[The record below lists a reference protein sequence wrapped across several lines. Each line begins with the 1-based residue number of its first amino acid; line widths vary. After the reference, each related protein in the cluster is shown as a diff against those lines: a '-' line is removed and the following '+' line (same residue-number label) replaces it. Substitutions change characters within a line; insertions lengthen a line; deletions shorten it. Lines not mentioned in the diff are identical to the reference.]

1 MRKRGK
7 RREIYLTE
15 EDYRRGRETGGQD
28 MRRHS
33 RGNRHTEIDGTA
45 A

>member
-1 MRKRGK
+1 MRKRGM
-7 RREIYLTE
+7 RREMYLTE

-28 MRRHS
+28 IRRHS
-33 RGNRHTEIDGTA
+33 RGKRHTERDGTA